1 MAGRGHSGKMAVNN
15 SKRLLIVD
23 DEHDLLIL
31 LQKVMAKNCG
41 CEVSIAQSGHEA
53 MAMLKSWH
61 PDVILTD
68 IIMPDMDGLQLLEGV
83 SGLDRSISVI
93 VMSAFGTI
101 EMAVKALKK
110 GAYDFLEKPF
120 DNAKISQIVLRAFE
134 RTQLLREN
142 MQLQK
147 ELAKSDQPT
156 EFIGQSRPLRHAIE
170 LLTRLGQS
178 DATVLIRGES
188 GTGKEVAARTIHK
201 MSDRKKRKMVTVNC
215 PALPEQILESE
226 LFGYAKGA
234 FTGADRDKDG
244 LFLEADGSTILL
256 DEIADIPVALQ
267 TKLLRVLQ
275 EKEIQPLGQTKTVKV
290 DVRVLASTNQDL
302 EAKMARGEFRE
313 DLFYRLNVMSVT
325 MPSLAEMREDIPL
338 LALYFLGR
346 YGEEYQ
352 REGMEFSQEA
362 IQCLLRREWKG
373 NVRELQNRINRAV
386 LLTSDSIITPGDL
399 LSPEELAEAEPIR
412 AGIEV
417 PVCVHRLPYK
427 EAKEE
432 VIMHF
437 TSKYLMAAL
446 TKTGGNVSAAARASG
461 MERQAFQRLM
471 RRCQIQSEDFR
482 Q

>member
-1 MAGRGHSGKMAVNN
+1 MANST

-23 DEHDLLIL
+23 DEPDLLNL
-31 LQKVMAKNCG
+31 LRKVMAKNCD
-41 CEVSIAQSGHEA
+41 CEVSIAQSGLEA
-53 MAMLKSWH
+53 MTLLKSWQ

-68 IIMPDMDGLQLLEGV
+68 IVMPDMDGLDLLEKV
-83 SGLDRSISVI
+83 SALDRTISVI
-93 VMSAFGTI
+93 VMTAFGTI

-142 MQLQK
+142 LQLHK
-147 ELAKSDQPT
+147 ELERTDQPT
-156 EFIGQSRPLRHAIE
+156 EFVGQSPPLRQAIE

-244 LFLEADGSTILL
+244 LFLEAAGSTILL
-256 DEIADIPVALQ
+256 DEIADIPVSLQ

-302 EAKMARGEFRE
+302 EAKMASGEFRE
-313 DLFYRLNVMSVT
+313 DLFYRLNVMTVT
-325 MPSLAEMREDIPL
+325 MPALHEIRDDIPL
-338 LALYFLGR
+338 LALHFLKK
-346 YGEEYQ
+346 YVEEYQ
-352 REGMEFSQEA
+352 RQGMEFSPEA
-362 IQCLLRREWKG
+362 LKCLIRREWKG

-386 LLTSDSIITPGDL
+386 LLTTGSVITPSDL
-399 LSPEELAEAEPIR
+399 LSPEELAEGGLGR
-412 AGIEV
+412 AGTEV
-417 PVCVHRLPYK
+417 PVCVHQLPYK
-427 EAKEE
+427 DAKEE
-432 VIMHF
+432 VITHF
-437 TSKYLMAAL
+437 TSHYLKTAL
-446 TKTGGNVSAAARASG
+446 TKNSGNVSAAARASG

-471 RRCQIQSEDFR
+471 RRCQIQSQDFR
-482 Q
+482 EQSS